1 MRGLVIALLVALLCA
16 GCGSSTS
23 GADDM
28 AVPTVGTCRNLAS
41 AQTIE
46 LSNQSR
52 RVACTAPH
60 DAETFASGPL
70 PATFKGTGYRD
81 ASLDRWAYA
90 TCSEKL
96 AAWLGGDDSMVM
108 RSVLTW
114 IWFRPSQAAWDKGAR
129 WYRCDVLGGS
139 AGAKRLIDLPTTTKG
154 LLNAGRP
161 ADRWMTCARGKSVDT
176 GMRVACSQP
185 HDWRAVTTIKLGESG
200 DTYPGDAAVQ
210 AKTKSYCQ
218 GSVSAWLGYP
228 KDYQYGY
235 TWFGQDEWSAGN
247 RRAVCWAKTAQ

>member
-1 MRGLVIALLVALLCA
+1 M
-16 GCGSSTS
+16 ST
-23 GADDM
+23 
-28 AVPTVGTCRNLAS
+28 PTVGACRNLTS

-46 LSNQSR
+46 LSNSSR
-52 RVACTAPH
+52 RVSCTAPH
-60 DAETFASGPL
+60 DAETFASGLL
-70 PATFKGTGYRD
+70 PASYRSRGYRD
-81 ASLDRWAYA
+81 DSLDRWAYA

-96 AAWLGGDDSMVM
+96 ASWLGGDDSMVM

-114 IWFRPSQAAWDKGAR
+114 IWFRPSQAAWNKGAR

-154 LLNAGRP
+154 LMGGRP
-161 ADRWMTCARGKSVDT
+161 DDRWMVCARGKSVDQ
-176 GMRVACSQP
+176 GVRVACSQP

-200 DTYPGDAAVQ
+200 DKYPGDAAVR
-210 AKTKSYCQ
+210 TKSKDYCQ

-228 KDYQYGY
+228 SDYAYGY
-235 TWFGQDEWSAGN
+235 TWFGENEWSAGN